1 LVGSRPSGSVC
12 DWQRPRG
19 ITGSPWN
26 AYWPRPEWVENQVCC
41 GAYRVT
47 HQRCSCYS
55 TGSAWSDT
63 QLVCACDPQSLFCR
77 ILIDSRTVVRPA
89 GVLPPHFA
97 LRLDN
102 VKHGHSDDTD
112 HTRSFPVV
120 AVTHGDGQTRGSF
133 TARVGGHSHP
143 PLTTHHPPPTT
154 HSRPTHPRLHQVP
167 ITAPRTSAQGPAHL
181 YISYPRRLRA
191 GLCGDDSGG
200 AKFHHPPPTLPK
212 HWFEGGSN
220 VGVW

>member
-1 LVGSRPSGSVC
+1 MRPLVGSRPSGSVC

-55 TGSAWSDT
+55 TGSAWSHT

-89 GVLPPHFA
+89 GVSPPYFA
-97 LRLDN
+97 IRLDD
-102 VKHGHSDDTD
+102 VKHGYSDDTGL
-112 HTRSFPVV
+112 TRSLHLTT
-120 AVTHGDGQTRGSF
+120 VTHGDGQTRASF
-133 TARVGGHSHP
+133 TARAWARSHP
-143 PLTTHHPPPTT
+143 PPPTT
-154 HSRPTHPRLHQVP
+154 HTPHTHAPRPTP
-167 ITAPRTSAQGPAHL
+167 TAALGNP
-181 YISYPRRLRA
+181 
-191 GLCGDDSGG
+191 
-200 AKFHHPPPTLPK
+200 
-212 HWFEGGSN
+212 
-220 VGVW
+220 